1 MANTYTQLLIHII
14 IVVKGRQNQIAKEN
28 SSELYKYITGVIQS
42 KKNKL
47 LAINGT
53 QNHTHI
59 LIGINPSQSLSVLVK
74 DIKLASSALI
84 SKKNWLKG
92 KFYWQEGFGAF
103 SVSKSKLKDVI
114 RYIENQEI
122 HHKKISFKEEFIIF
136 LKKYEVK
143 YDERYI
149 FTDD

>member
-28 SSELYKYITGVIQS
+28 RGELYKYITGVIQS

-53 QNHTHI
+53 QNHAHI

-74 DIKLASSALI
+74 DIKLASSDLI

-136 LKKYEVK
+136 LKKYEVD